1 MTSCLL
7 PEARLTHCASC
18 WKVVCHHQDYQCSS
32 NHRMYQQHD
41 YYDVRLVPWPPC
53 PASTALNGFT
63 VQRSAGTNSVLFYPS
78 QSSMGIRFLRN
89 KLGKG
94 LCDPREQ
101 KVVSTSFHRN
111 SHAEEHRLVC
121 GCANLLNL
129 LGCQAELVL
138 GLLHRFGHGDL
149 LQVKKFLDSIAVS
162 LFWKITVRRASLSRS
177 FSLSVFFCNKQL
189 LWHVFSINILQL
201 DGKTRDNSWG
211 VFEEEEA
218 GKDSRKHLSLS
229 LDSTFHHCCLEK
241 ERDVELLHRDLSTA
255 LLVQLVSQ
263 KGLLGMSQK
272 DNVIE
277 EENTGKINPEEAKTD
292 NKRELEMR
300 LGRVVWHLQASL
312 KCNTHGVG
320 ERVVHEHEDG
330 QAS

>member
-1 MTSCLL
+1 M
-7 PEARLTHCASC
+7 
-18 WKVVCHHQDYQCSS
+18 
-32 NHRMYQQHD
+32 
-41 YYDVRLVPWPPC
+41 
-53 PASTALNGFT
+53 F
-63 VQRSAGTNSVLFYPS
+63 
-78 QSSMGIRFLRN
+78 
-89 KLGKG
+89 
-94 LCDPREQ
+94 LCD
-101 KVVSTSFHRN
+101 KH
-111 SHAEEHRLVC
+111 
-121 GCANLLNL
+121 
-129 LGCQAELVL
+129 
-138 GLLHRFGHGDL
+138 
-149 LQVKKFLDSIAVS
+149 
-162 LFWKITVRRASLSRS
+162 
-177 FSLSVFFCNKQL
+177 L
-189 LWHVFSINILQL
+189 LWHFFSINILQL
-201 DGKTRDNSWG
+201 DGKIRDNSWG
-211 VFEEEEA
+211 VFDDEEA
-218 GKDSRKHLSLS
+218 GKGSRKHLSLS

-255 LLVQLVSQ
+255 LLVQRLSQ